1 LTEEERPV
9 IMLQEKTMLTEQ
21 RKRLILERLATEGRI
36 VAKELSLEFGLSE
49 DTIRRDLR
57 ELSGEGRL
65 QRVHGGALPSSPAL
79 ADFAGRERISSGI
92 KDAIGRAAAALVQDG
107 QVVFIDGGTSTA
119 RMVRAFR
126 PELRATVVTHSP
138 SVAMELVPFPNI
150 EVVLLGGRLFRHSI
164 VAVGAATVEA
174 IAGIRADLFFL
185 GATGIH
191 PEAGVTT
198 GDFEEAAVKRA
209 FCAAAAETILLA
221 STEKLGAVSP
231 YLIVPIAAI
240 ATLVVERTLD
250 GVTAERFRAAGP
262 DLVFA
267 D

>member
-1 LTEEERPV
+1 
-9 IMLQEKTMLTEQ
+9 MLTEQ
-21 RKRLILERLATEGRI
+21 RKRLILERLAADGRI
-36 VAKELSLEFGLSE
+36 VAKELSLELGLSE

-57 ELSGEGRL
+57 ELSGEGKL

-92 KDAIGRAAAALVQDG
+92 KDAIGKAAASLVHDH
-107 QVVFIDGGTSTA
+107 QVIFIDGGTSTA
-119 RMVRAFR
+119 RMVRHFR
-126 PELRATVVTHSP
+126 SELRATVVTHSP

-150 EVVLLGGRLFRHSI
+150 EVVMIGGRLYRHSI
-164 VAVGAATVEA
+164 VAVGASTAEA

-191 PEAGVTT
+191 PESGVTT

-209 FCAAAAETILLA
+209 FCAAAAETVLLA

-231 YLIVPIAAI
+231 YLIVPLASIS
-240 ATLVVERTLD
+240 TLVVERDLD
-250 GVTAERFRAAGP
+250 AATAERFRSAGP
-262 DLVFA
+262 DILFA